1 MGAAAPHRLR
11 GGKTEYLD
19 YIKNY
24 IKGRHSA
31 GRRDGLITRLW
42 AIARM
47 RLGAGGAAEY
57 LELVGL

>member
-1 MGAAAPHRLR
+1 MGCVGVGQDIWITL
-11 GGKTEYLD
+11 
-19 YIKNY
+19 NY
-24 IKGRHSA
+24 IKSDIQQGWMLASA
-31 GRRDGLITRLW
+31 GLW